1 MKRMLYFIVVSLLEI
16 SPYVST
22 VACSGSLLAE
32 GIEDYMY
39 SSTMA
44 IGHSYVYGGCK
55 NQHLQFSLYS
65 ISYHICM
72 LCYIVEYE
80 TDMSVGIT
88 FWPPG

>member
-1 MKRMLYFIVVSLLEI
+1 MKRMPYFIVVSLLEI

-32 GIEDYMY
+32 GIEDSMY

-55 NQHLQFSLYS
+55 NQHLDTNILSEAKRFDDAKS
-65 ISYHICM
+65 IADNNYQKKWGN
-72 LCYIVEYE
+72 V
-80 TDMSVGIT
+80 
-88 FWPPG
+88 